1 MVSIMSK
8 VSLKMYFVLIFSIFI
23 IIPII
28 ALVFGVLILLPANDL
43 NWMEGWLFIFVFIGL
58 LFLYY
63 LFFLITDPQTI
74 LNRSKQTSESKNV
87 LFSVVGFI
95 LFMLVMIVPGL
106 ERQSSAG
113 SSALPFAIEIFGF
126 IGITVGFF
134 IVFLANR
141 ENTYASKGLRI
152 HEGHQVIKTGP
163 YAVIRHPMYAGF
175 FIMFLGMPISL
186 GSVISLLPAI
196 LMIIAVL
203 FRIRWEEKQLLN
215 DLEGY
220 LEYTKQVRYKIIPKI
235 Y

>member
-1 MVSIMSK
+1 MAK
-8 VSLKMYFVLIFSIFI
+8 VSLKMYLVLIFSIFI
-23 IIPII
+23 IIPFI
-28 ALVFGVLILLPANDL
+28 ALVFGVLILLPANDP
-43 NWMEGWLFIFVFIGL
+43 NWMEGWLFIFLFIGL

-63 LFFLITDPQTI
+63 LYFLITDPQTI

-87 LFSVVGFI
+87 VFSSVVLI
-95 LFMLVMIVPGL
+95 LFLLVMIVPGL
-106 ERQSSAG
+106 ERQFSAG

-196 LMIIAVL
+196 LMIIAVF
-203 FRIRWEEKQLLN
+203 FRIRWEEDQLLN
-215 DLEGY
+215 ELEGY
-220 LEYTKQVRYKIIPKI
+220 LEYTKQVRYKLIPKI

>member
-1 MVSIMSK
+1 MAK
-8 VSLKMYFVLIFSIFI
+8 VSLKLYFVLIFSIFI
-23 IIPII
+23 IIPFI
-28 ALVFGVLILLPANDL
+28 ALVFGVLILLPANDP
-43 NWMEGWLFIFVFIGL
+43 NWMEGWLFIFLFIGL

-63 LFFLITDPQTI
+63 LYFLITDPQTI

-87 LFSVVGFI
+87 VFSSVVLI
-95 LFMLVMIVPGL
+95 LFLLVMIVPGL
-106 ERQSSAG
+106 ERQFSGG
-113 SSALPFAIEIFGF
+113 SSALPFTIEIFGF

-175 FIMFLGMPISL
+175 FVMFLGMPVAL
-186 GSVISLLPAI
+186 GSISSILPAI

-203 FRIRWEEKQLLN
+203 FRIRWEEDQLLN
-215 DLEGY
+215 ELEGY
-220 LEYTKQVRYKIIPKI
+220 LEYTKQVRYKLIPKI

>member
-1 MVSIMSK
+1 
-8 VSLKMYFVLIFSIFI
+8 
-23 IIPII
+23 
-28 ALVFGVLILLPANDL
+28 
-43 NWMEGWLFIFVFIGL
+43 MEGWLFIFVFIGL